1 MGGFKNISSNP
12 GAALVYITVLLLTGF
27 ATIVNL
33 KFGPVVGMAIYLL
46 PAALLMLLFF
56 IERPFMAF
64 LTLFTINY
72 LISGLSRYIPSLAP
86 GIFMDMILLLVI
98 LIVILQLF
106 RKENPLSFKNSLHA
120 LTLLSFIWFVYCVLQ
135 VFNPNSSS
143 IVAWATSVRGVGM
156 YFFILVLLTSLFVTK
171 YKHLRTLLILWALLS
186 IFAVLKAFVQK
197 TFGFDFAEQQWLNAG
212 GRTTHIIYSGIRY
225 FSIFTDAANFGTG
238 IAFSMLVFGIAA
250 IYIKEYKIK
259 ILLAVTAVVCGYG
272 MIISGTRGS
281 LAIPFVGLVVFAL
294 LSKNYKVIILTV
306 ILVTGGYWFLS
317 ETIYGHGNQYIR
329 RMRSAFNPEDPSLLV
344 RLENQRIL
352 KIHMRDMPLGAGLGM
367 SRGKA
372 TSYEPDPVLAVI
384 PSDSWY
390 VMVWVETGIVG
401 LILHLLI
408 LMYILLHG
416 SFLVMFRLKTTE
428 TKGIVTAMICGISG
442 IYISAYS
449 IEILGQFPF
458 AYITFICMTIVFI
471 SPRIEKELINEQ
483 YPA

>member
-12 GAALVYITVLLLTGF
+12 GAALVYIAVLLLTAF

-33 KFGPVVGMAIYLL
+33 KFGTVAGMAIYLL
-46 PAALLMLLFF
+46 PATLLMLVFF

-72 LISGLSRYIPSLAP
+72 LISGISRYIPALAP

-106 RKENPLSFKNSLHA
+106 RKEDSLNFKNSLHA
-120 LTLLSFIWFVYCVLQ
+120 LTLLSFIWFAYCVFQ

-143 IVAWATSVRGVGM
+143 IVAWATSVRGIGM

-171 YKHLRTLLILWALLS
+171 YKHVRTILILWAILS
-186 IFAVLKAFVQK
+186 IFAVLKAVMQK
-197 TFGFDFAEQQWLNAG
+197 TFGFDFAEQRWLNEG

-259 ILLAVTAVVCGYG
+259 ILLAITAVICGYG

-281 LAIPFVGLVVFAL
+281 LAIPFVGMVVFAF

-317 ETIYGHGNQYIR
+317 QTFYGHGNQYIR

-352 KIHMRDMPLGAGLGM
+352 KIYMKDMPLGAGLGM

-372 TSYEPDPVLAVI
+372 TTYKPDPVLALI

-401 LILHLLI
+401 LILHLFI

-416 SFLVMFRLKTTE
+416 SFLVMFRLKTPE
-428 TKGIVTAMICGISG
+428 VKGIVTAMLCGISG

-458 AYITFICMTIVFI
+458 AFITFISMTIVFI

-483 YPA
+483 YSA

>member
-186 IFAVLKAFVQK
+186 I
-197 TFGFDFAEQQWLNAG
+197 
-212 GRTTHIIYSGIRY
+212 
-225 FSIFTDAANFGTG
+225 
-238 IAFSMLVFGIAA
+238 
-250 IYIKEYKIK
+250 
-259 ILLAVTAVVCGYG
+259 
-272 MIISGTRGS
+272 
-281 LAIPFVGLVVFAL
+281 
-294 LSKNYKVIILTV
+294 
-306 ILVTGGYWFLS
+306 
-317 ETIYGHGNQYIR
+317 
-329 RMRSAFNPEDPSLLV
+329 
-344 RLENQRIL
+344 
-352 KIHMRDMPLGAGLGM
+352 
-367 SRGKA
+367 
-372 TSYEPDPVLAVI
+372 
-384 PSDSWY
+384 
-390 VMVWVETGIVG
+390 
-401 LILHLLI
+401 
-408 LMYILLHG
+408 
-416 SFLVMFRLKTTE
+416 
-428 TKGIVTAMICGISG
+428 
-442 IYISAYS
+442 
-449 IEILGQFPF
+449 
-458 AYITFICMTIVFI
+458 
-471 SPRIEKELINEQ
+471 
-483 YPA
+483 